1 MMGWETL
8 YVPLVFVIPYALSE
22 SRRKDACRARAAEEP
37 GVVVAAVA
45 VNGVA
50 VAVVVVAVPIA
61 ISVRKSAP

>member
-8 YVPLVFVIPYALSE
+8 YVPLVFVLPYALSE
-22 SRRKDACRARAAEEP
+22 SRGEDACRARASEEP

-45 VNGVA
+45 VVI
-50 VAVVVVAVPIA
+50 VVVVVAVPIA